1 MRNKKHSLRGR
12 IAPLAI
18 AGATLLSGFTPLI
31 SNAGVWAEPSD
42 RSLELVE
49 GLLFTLDHVDM
60 NTMLDIDATS
70 DGGFIA
76 AGPFYRHNIDV
87 SNEVMEFE
95 IGSSLVK
102 YNANSEVEWTK
113 QASDFWIGNDS
124 EIDEILAASA
134 SGDDEHNGPTS
145 LPVIKKGDQ
154 SVVLMPDMSGEGGI
168 EFLCIEKNEFLSAYN
183 NGRQPQMTTCPDI
196 SVGLVYA
203 IKQAADGG
211 YVGLSGGFSSL
222 TEFIEPAMNMDSP
235 IGLFYGFDSS
245 LVKFDANG
253 DKVWS
258 TVASGET
265 VANALEQAYKNQ
277 GLIASSDE
285 AFIPS
290 MTFLKD
296 LIPTNDGGYI
306 TSGVAVSVYGDG
318 AMMYRDDNAPDNDT
332 YGDPVAIEEEP
343 EPKFIYSG
351 VLEKFNSEGRL
362 VDVKTYANKVFTS
375 SQIESVLSRNPSG
388 RSRDLIDWRLI
399 DDHFYC
405 QYDYED
411 HDDDPNY
418 REVYGSYYTVCRE
431 DDYIYVRLRGDIHHS
446 QWDYTPASESDD
458 PLRTDELLDYARR
471 MYAFGAMTIP
481 TQTTPTSDGGVVI
494 SGSEI
499 NIGIDF
505 DDLLSGEIIK
515 FDSSLNQQW
524 TYKVT
529 GENRRYSAFKDVVET
544 ADGGF
549 VAVGFA
555 TKIMP
560 ISTYVV
566 KVDANGNKVWDKLW
580 LDDEAGAISS
590 AAIGVTEL
598 TTGQIVVIG
607 ANFEDIDL
615 NNLIALG
622 AATSL
627 NDLEYIGENLGA
639 DSIIDFGGY
648 ILVLDGITGEKALS
662 QSTPKVNSKITR
674 ISNGKLVIVNM
685 NTAGSDPGAPIQLIS
700 DATIVDFSDVIVP
713 GGNGDNGGNGDDDI
727 DITVPN
733 TGVSNELAQVPLI
746 LGAIT
751 MAAPFILKVM
761 DRARKR
767 GKATSFNK

>member
-1 MRNKKHSLRGR
+1 MKTKKRSLRGR

-18 AGATLLSGFTPLI
+18 AGTTLISGFMPLI
-31 SNAGVWAEPSD
+31 SNAGVWAAPSD
-42 RSLELVE
+42 QSLELIE
-49 GLLFTLDHVDM
+49 GLLFTLEHVDM

-76 AGPFYRHNIDV
+76 AGPFYQHNVDFIEGDRGGID
-87 SNEVMEFE
+87 FA

-102 YNANSEVEWTK
+102 YNANSEAEWTK
-113 QASDFWIGNDS
+113 KVSEFYIGNDP
-124 EIDEILAASA
+124 ELDRMVY
-134 SGDDEHNGPTS
+134 GDDVASEASFPI
-145 LPVIKKGDQ
+145 IKNGDQ
-154 SVVLMPDMSGEGGI
+154 SLIFMPGGEEEL
-168 EFLCIEKNEFLSAYN
+168 EFICIEKNEFISALQN
-183 NGRQPQMTTCPDI
+183 EREPQTTTCPDI

-235 IGLFYGFDSS
+235 IGLFYGLDSS

-253 DKVWS
+253 NKVWS

-296 LIPTNDGGYI
+296 LVPTNDGGYI
-306 TSGVAVSVYGDG
+306 TSGVAVSIYGDG
-318 AMMYRDDNAPDNDT
+318 AMMHRDDDAPYNDT
-332 YGDPVAIEEEP
+332 YGDPVAIEERS

-351 VLEKFNSEGRL
+351 VLEKFNSEGHL

-375 SQIESVLSRNPSG
+375 SQIESILSRNPSG

-405 QYDYED
+405 QYDYES
-411 HDDDPNY
+411 HYDDPNY
-418 REVYGSYYTVCRE
+418 IEVYDDYYTVCRE

-494 SGSEI
+494 SGSEL

-622 AATSL
+622 AAAGL
-627 NDLEYIGENLGA
+627 NDLEYIRENLGA

-685 NTAGSDPGAPIQLIS
+685 NIAGSDPGAPIQLIG
-700 DATIVDFSDVIVP
+700 DATIVDFSDVLP
-713 GGNGDNGGNGDDDI
+713 NNGGNNGDDDYS

-733 TGVSNELAQVPLI
+733 TGVSNEIAQVPLI

-751 MAAPFILKVM
+751 MAAPFILKM
-761 DRARKR
+761 MSRARKH